1 MSNKPK
7 ITENKV
13 EGPSVVEVDCKMYII
28 FIKRRKY
35 FLYEYNNGSHLDYV
49 VRNAAGRIVER
60 HTSDYIEVGKA
71 FTDSS
76 E

>member
-1 MSNKPK
+1 M
-7 ITENKV
+7 NKV
-13 EGPSVVEVDCKMYII
+13 EGPVTIEAECRKYTVYIG
-28 FIKRRKY
+28 RRKY
-35 FLYEYNNGSHLDYV
+35 YLYEYNTGQYLDYV

>member
-1 MSNKPK
+1 MLNKPK
-7 ITENKV
+7 ITETKV
-13 EGPSVVEVDCKMYII
+13 EGPVTIEAECKKYII
-28 FIKRRKY
+28 FVKRQKY
-35 FLYEYNNGSHLDYV
+35 YLYEYNNGSHLDYV

-76 E
+76 Q

>member
-7 ITENKV
+7 ITESKV
-13 EGPSVVEVDCKMYII
+13 EGPNVVEVDCKMYTI

-35 FLYEYNNGSHLDYV
+35 FLYEYNNGSYLDYV

-71 FTDSS
+71 FADSS